1 MRFMECMLKIGLE
14 YLSYHGN
21 PTQQAMIP
29 ASLFWV
35 VGLVGH
41 ENVELKSAWRNKLND
56 STDNGNVHFS

>member
-29 ASLFWV
+29 ASLLW
-35 VGLVGH
+35 GPLRTATKMLQ
-41 ENVELKSAWRNKLND
+41 EIND
-56 STDNGNVHFS
+56 STDNRNVQFS